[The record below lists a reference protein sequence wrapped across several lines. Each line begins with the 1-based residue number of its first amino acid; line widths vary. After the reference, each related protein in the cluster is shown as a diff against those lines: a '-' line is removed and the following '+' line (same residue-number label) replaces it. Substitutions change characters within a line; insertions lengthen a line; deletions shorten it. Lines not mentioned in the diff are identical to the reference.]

1 LAKEEVT
8 SEELI
13 LKNRYYM
20 EIVKEVNLESQVPE
34 VQFNFDTS
42 QNVVT
47 ITGKETDVMKVK
59 LDLLVKVNQ
68 IASRKWKTTPYCC
81 KFLAKL
87 DKEDFI
93 DHVFL
98 KSGVKGTYSQGSN
111 ETELYGASEEDL
123 EKMEQT
129 KDSSSDL
136 SRFLTEIASSLKHKH
151 SDWNA
156 IKGEVLQYHLLPS
169 SPSRVSVD
177 QVVIIGFTKIAVEAQ
192 TLAEEHIQ
200 ENCTTELFIPVQC
213 PGTLE
218 CLERF
223 SDLSA
228 LFQHDTKIEFMKE
241 NNSLGLQIKVKSKN
255 ASETRSILT
264 DITNSIQSQKKELQ
278 NPGAEQF
285 IENNRDLL
293 KRLEKTYQCVI
304 TIPEYKKEKADIDQL
319 EESSQPEVVHSTIV
333 HKKFK
338 VSIVKHKVVFQDADV
353 IVHPTNDPRGQPSR
367 LSKVIMNHAGPKVQD
382 ELTKS
387 INQQASREGVTYVT
401 SAGNLSAKIIV
412 HVVTPKCNDITLQ
425 EEDKRSA
432 LKKCIL
438 NTLEIANEKGQ
449 RSIAIPAFC
458 SEKSKCQL
466 QFCAIVLS
474 AVKEFCDHNNS
485 CYVDLSNIRLVGTND
500 NILSAMKKMLQQI
513 IEPDT
518 PTPIS
523 ETLKQVSLQKQEKKG
538 EGFTTPENLNI
549 YLLKGNIALQ
559 ESDVIVNT
567 VSDDLNLSYGAVSK
581 AILTVAGGKLQE
593 NTYKTKEVKDVEF
606 GDVIPVSTKGCKIRC
621 REVYNTVCCQYNKDN
636 AEKILQKIIK
646 ECLEKAH
653 ASQYSSIT
661 FPALGT
667 GNLKFPKDTVAKMF
681 FEEIKQFSQT
691 NPNTTLKDINMV
703 IYEKDTETYVTFSAV
718 FRVYLGSQ
726 VSKVQ
731 ILSLPYQ
738 QHIRQVS
745 NKIKSQKKMEL
756 DYSKFHMYR
765 NPSTSEQSDILVTY
779 TLQTFKNLR
788 MSVSCTVR
796 VISESAGTERLN
808 ECLQNMDSQPGI
820 QFILLRTGLL
830 IECSKV
836 SMKKQPSDL
845 TKFLT
850 KVLEFCNQ
858 QNLDSVCFPV
868 INPHS
873 ENLNCYPDYSKVSNA
888 VFSSVEKLAFQK
900 SASFLNR
907 VKILDPSPNLLTVFR
922 DELDKRRH
930 KSSNVGFFQSF
941 TPFILK
947 EAHPKKKKKKKY
959 FRIKL
964 NQLNIHFC
972 GEIYRQTENI
982 DKAWE
987 DIQHLLK
994 REFVTKEM
1002 PVPIEQFSEEE
1013 RKQIRE
1019 LNKNMSVTFD
1029 KIRSCIIL
1037 EGHINELCSLQ
1048 AEILD
1053 WCQAKEKRDIKE
1065 KEEKLLQEKICWKF
1079 REDEKWMN
1087 FNAKTNSVLEKA
1099 YNRDT
1104 KEISV
1109 EVEAGLNIDFDLEN
1123 KIATDYSGSQI
1134 LICRRHAAV
1143 DMLRSNEIPDTWTD
1157 FDKDATETCSVVLL
1171 DSQTS
1176 EYMEVLN
1183 EFLQT
1188 IPSKSMILQK
1198 IKRIENPSLW
1208 RLYVARRKEMNR
1220 KRPNQQNERILYH
1233 GTKAEVCDVINA
1245 DGFNRS
1251 YSGANAIVYGEGTYF
1266 AVNASYS
1273 AGDTYSQPEQGSQKK
1288 MIYRAKVLTGD
1299 YCKGQQGFKEPPL
1312 KDPKGRERYDSV
1324 VDGDNP
1330 TMYVVFQ
1337 DNQAYPEY
1345 LIVLKK

>member
-1 LAKEEVT
+1 MAITDKLNTRFKQKIHVQLLKRPRCMKIIYLPEKIQKEFLELYFEKKLDGSSEIEVLMDKTTQTALVYLSSPQDVAKIMSEAHKISGHNLNIRPHYEELELTILMPNENIEDCMPLAKEEVT

-123 EKMEQT
+123 EKMEQVLNNTILQTETTIPEEFQT

-513 IEPDT
+513 IEPSRQKSIQYLAQEPCLKKDVPPLKDT

-703 IYEKDTETYVTFSAV
+703 IYEKDTETYVAFQWELLLAKGIPASEIDMFSLQQAQV
-718 FRVYLGSQ
+718 ENTNSKPVDKAQVNPDNLQSFDLETSIGNIAILFRCANIATETVDPVVEYLYTGPKDISAHR
-726 VSKVQ
+726 KFNQ
-731 ILSLPYQ
+731 I
-738 QHIRQVS
+738 HIV
-745 NKIKSQKKMEL
+745 
-756 DYSKFHMYR
+756 
-765 NPSTSEQSDILVTY
+765 
-779 TLQTFKNLR
+779 
-788 MSVSCTVR
+788 
-796 VISESAGTERLN
+796 
-808 ECLQNMDSQPGI
+808 
-820 QFILLRTGLL
+820 
-830 IECSKV
+830 V

-873 ENLNCYPDYSKVSNA
+873 DLNEFVSA

-941 TPFILK
+941 TQWL
-947 EAHPKKKKKKKY
+947 
-959 FRIKL
+959 
-964 NQLNIHFC
+964 
-972 GEIYRQTENI
+972 
-982 DKAWE
+982 
-987 DIQHLLK
+987 
-994 REFVTKEM
+994 
-1002 PVPIEQFSEEE
+1002 
-1013 RKQIRE
+1013 
-1019 LNKNMSVTFD
+1019 
-1029 KIRSCIIL
+1029 
-1037 EGHINELCSLQ
+1037 
-1048 AEILD
+1048 
-1053 WCQAKEKRDIKE
+1053 
-1065 KEEKLLQEKICWKF
+1065 
-1079 REDEKWMN
+1079 
-1087 FNAKTNSVLEKA
+1087 
-1099 YNRDT
+1099 
-1104 KEISV
+1104 
-1109 EVEAGLNIDFDLEN
+1109 
-1123 KIATDYSGSQI
+1123 
-1134 LICRRHAAV
+1134 
-1143 DMLRSNEIPDTWTD
+1143 
-1157 FDKDATETCSVVLL
+1157 
-1171 DSQTS
+1171 
-1176 EYMEVLN
+1176 
-1183 EFLQT
+1183 
-1188 IPSKSMILQK
+1188 
-1198 IKRIENPSLW
+1198 
-1208 RLYVARRKEMNR
+1208 
-1220 KRPNQQNERILYH
+1220 
-1233 GTKAEVCDVINA
+1233 
-1245 DGFNRS
+1245 
-1251 YSGANAIVYGEGTYF
+1251 
-1266 AVNASYS
+1266 
-1273 AGDTYSQPEQGSQKK
+1273 
-1288 MIYRAKVLTGD
+1288 
-1299 YCKGQQGFKEPPL
+1299 
-1312 KDPKGRERYDSV
+1312 
-1324 VDGDNP
+1324 
-1330 TMYVVFQ
+1330 
-1337 DNQAYPEY
+1337 
-1345 LIVLKK
+1345 